1 MTGGSDILVGDMPV
15 ERGAQGGQVQVAV
28 DAAELPFASI
38 MPAAHQRGAMFPLC
52 QFVTL
57 RL

>member
-28 DAAELPFASI
+28 DAAVVRGRDRDRAGGRATDLTC
-38 MPAAHQRGAMFPLC
+38 PAWIWSR
-52 QFVTL
+52 
-57 RL
+57 